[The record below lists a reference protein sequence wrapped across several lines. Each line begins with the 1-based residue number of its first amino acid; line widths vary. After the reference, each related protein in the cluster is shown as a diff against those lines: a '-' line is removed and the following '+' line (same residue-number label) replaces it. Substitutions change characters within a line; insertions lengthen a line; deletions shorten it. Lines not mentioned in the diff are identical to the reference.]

1 MIAIA
6 QAIVNGVLAGAAL
19 AVPAIAFTTIFAV
32 LRFANFAVAGFAT
45 LGAYGG
51 WLVNTRLGVPA
62 VPALLGACV
71 AGGAAA
77 VIVDE
82 AALKGLRRRIRPGE
96 AALAPAIASVA
107 ATLLLENVARFLFGN
122 DPQGYDL
129 PVFRD
134 WHIGAL
140 AVGPQQLADA
150 AIALVAMTALFLFLG
165 FTRAGRTMR
174 AVADNPGLAA
184 LKGIDAARVGRIA
197 TFAAGALAGLGGM
210 LIGFDTSLDPLL
222 GFRVMLSV
230 FAAAVVGG
238 LGSIP
243 GAVAGAFVVGLGEE
257 MATLVVDPAYRT
269 AVGFAAILIVLS
281 LRPAGLFGERTA

>member
-1 MIAIA
+1 M
-6 QAIVNGVLAGAAL
+6 NGLLAGAEL

-51 WLVNTRLGVPA
+51 WVVNTRLGIPA
-62 VPALLGACV
+62 VAALSGACV
-71 AGGAAA
+71 AGGVVG

-82 AALKGLRRRIRPGE
+82 ATLRGLRARVRPGE
-96 AALAPAIASVA
+96 TALAPAIASVA
-107 ATLLLENVARFLFGN
+107 ATILLENVARFLFGN

-134 WHIGAL
+134 WHVAGIAI
-140 AVGPQQLADA
+140 GPQALADA
-150 AIALVAMTALFLFLG
+150 GIAVVAMAALFLFLG

-184 LKGIDAARVGRIA
+184 LKGIDAVRVGRIA

-222 GFRVMLSV
+222 GFRVILSV

-257 MATLVVDPAYRT
+257 MATLIVDPAYRT

-281 LRPAGLFGERTA
+281 LRPAGLFGEQAA